1 MRISFSSIIL
11 TLYVVSLVE
20 FRNAEDAMKG
30 LSKKSKYDFD
40 GFPIQPFEICISA
53 DKFESLVSSVREGI
67 HFLDGSIN
75 RA

>member
-1 MRISFSSIIL
+1 MISFSSIIF

-20 FRNAEDAMKG
+20 FRNAEDAIKG

-40 GFPIQPFEICISA
+40 GFPIQQFVTFISE
-53 DKFESLVSSVREGI
+53 DKLGSLVSSVREGM